1 MLHGARRD
9 HHPCGSSRRKIFV
22 CDPDSYHRRDFRFV
36 PGGYLQKH
44 KRRGANANCL
54 PCGRAENGDDR
65 GSLRRTAASDC
76 RCRADYAERRHRGWR
91 RRIRIRRA
99 HRPADVL
106 RHQRA
111 LEFRGRSGAYAR
123 IQSLRALG
131 GFSDCRGACSP
142 SEAAG
147 ATSGGGRKGMRYG
160 YWLPVFGG
168 WLRNVAD
175 ENMQATWAYVKR
187 LAQRSEQIGFDITL
201 IAELNLNDI
210 KGVEAPSLDAWSTA
224 AALAAVT
231 ERIELMV
238 AVRPTFH
245 LPALLAKQA
254 ANIDRISNGRLTL
267 NVVSSWWA
275 DEARKYGV
283 SFEQHD
289 DRYARTSEWLD
300 VLDGVWS
307 RDHFS
312 YAGKYCRVEH
322 NVLEPKPVV
331 KPRPCLYAGGESAG
345 AKELIAEKC
354 DAYLMHGDPPER
366 VREKIADLRE
376 RRAKRKLPA
385 LKFGV
390 AGYACVRET
399 EREAQDELRRI
410 MDVQQSAAGYAN
422 YQQWLAGTQLEQRV
436 SLEDYSVS
444 NRGLRSGLIGTPEQ
458 VAERVAQF
466 EAAGV
471 DLVLLQFSPQH
482 EEMDR
487 FANTVIR
494 RRWAASALAQ

>member
-1 MLHGARRD
+1 
-9 HHPCGSSRRKIFV
+9 
-22 CDPDSYHRRDFRFV
+22 
-36 PGGYLQKH
+36 
-44 KRRGANANCL
+44 
-54 PCGRAENGDDR
+54 
-65 GSLRRTAASDC
+65 
-76 RCRADYAERRHRGWR
+76 
-91 RRIRIRRA
+91 
-99 HRPADVL
+99 
-106 RHQRA
+106 
-111 LEFRGRSGAYAR
+111 
-123 IQSLRALG
+123 
-131 GFSDCRGACSP
+131 
-142 SEAAG
+142 
-147 ATSGGGRKGMRYG
+147 MRYG

-175 ENMQATWAYVKR
+175 EKMDATWRYVKR
-187 LAQRSEQIGFDITL
+187 LAQRSEQIGFDVTL

-210 KGVEAPSLDAWSTA
+210 KGVEAHSLDAWSTA

-254 ANIDRISNGRLTL
+254 ANIDHISGGRLTL

-275 DEARKYGV
+275 DEAKKYGV

-300 VLDGVWS
+300 VLNGVWS
-307 RDHFS
+307 QDHFS
-312 YAGKYCRVEH
+312 YAGKYYRVED
-322 NVLEPKPVV
+322 NVLEPKPVSQ
-331 KPRPCLYAGGESAG
+331 PRPTLYAGGESPA
-345 AKELIAEKC
+345 AKDLIAEKC

-366 VREKIADLRE
+366 VREKITDLSA
-376 RRAKRKLPA
+376 RRAKHKLPP

-390 AGYACVRET
+390 AGYAIVRET

-410 MDVQQSAAGYAN
+410 TDVQQSAAGYAN

-444 NRGLRSGLIGTPEQ
+444 NRGLRSGLVGTPEQ

-466 EAAGV
+466 EQAGV
-471 DLVLLQFSPQH
+471 DLLLLQFSPQL
-482 EEMDR
+482 EEMER
-487 FANTVIR
+487 FSESVIR
-494 RRWAASALAQ
+494 WVSSTAARV